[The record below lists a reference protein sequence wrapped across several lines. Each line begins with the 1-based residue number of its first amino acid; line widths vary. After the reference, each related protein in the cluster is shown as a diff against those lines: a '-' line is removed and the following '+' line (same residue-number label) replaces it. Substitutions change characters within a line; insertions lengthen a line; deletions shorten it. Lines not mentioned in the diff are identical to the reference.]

1 MQDFEKKI
9 VVAITGASGSLYAW
23 RTIKALLEY
32 GIGVEL
38 ILSPAAKRVLK
49 DELPMESDEDFHAF
63 MARTTDCTLTE
74 KNYSVY
80 GHANIGG
87 PTASGSHSTLGMVVV
102 PCTMKTL
109 AGIANGFSS
118 NLIERSA
125 DVTLKENRRLVL
137 AVRETPM
144 NLVQL
149 RNQVAAAEA
158 GAIIMNPGCGPCMGA
173 HQGVPSDGDVVISSS
188 NRNFKGR
195 MGNRNAEIYLGS
207 PATVAAS
214 AIAGSI
220 TDPRELIGG

>member
-1 MQDFEKKI
+1 MQDYSKKI
-9 VVAITGASGSLYAW
+9 VVAVTGASGSLYAW
-23 RTIKALLEY
+23 RTIKALLEL

-49 DELPMESDEDFHAF
+49 DELPMEKGEDFLTF
-63 MARTTDCTLTE
+63 LARTVEADITDDTLA
-74 KNYSVY
+74 VY

-125 DVTLKENRRLVL
+125 DVTLKEKRPLVL

-149 RNQVAAAEA
+149 RNQVSASEA
-158 GAIIMNPGCGPCMGA
+158 GATILPA
-173 HQGVPSDGDVVISSS
+173 
-188 NRNFKGR
+188 
-195 MGNRNAEIYLGS
+195 S
-207 PATVAAS
+207 PAFYQGPETFEDLGDF
-214 AIAGSI
+214 IAGRILSLFGI
-220 TDPRELIGG
+220 EHSLFAAWEG